1 MEGSDHVIQLQKLCR
16 ICGNH
21 IVLKAGYRKA
31 KSVDEF
37 ADALFRVYDI
47 EVKREDQNVYPRLL
61 CSSCRKKLQSFQNK
75 NTYASLEAARFFK
88 YNSECKICQAKPKP
102 DVAVH
107 MKICDSAFLDNGFN
121 IFKGESMFK
130 RIYFRQYVEDSQLM
144 NEIKIFINNGWGYKL
159 KVLGRNINL
168 HDFFCDLPRRLTD

>member
-1 MEGSDHVIQLQKLCR
+1 MHCLHINNNKINIKTAVFTTTKVSLPVRLMEGNDHVIQQQKLCR
-16 ICGNH
+16 VCGNH
-21 IVLKAGYRKA
+21 IVLNAGYWKT

-47 EVKREDQNVYPRLL
+47 EVKREDQNVYPKLL

-75 NTYASLEAARFFK
+75 NTYTSLEAARFFK

-121 IFKGESMFK
+121 IFKGDSMFK
-130 RIYFRQYVEDSQLM
+130 RICFRQYVEDS
-144 NEIKIFINNGWGYKL
+144 
-159 KVLGRNINL
+159 
-168 HDFFCDLPRRLTD
+168 

>member
-1 MEGSDHVIQLQKLCR
+1 MEGNDHVIQQQKLCR
-16 ICGNH
+16 VCGNH
-21 IVLKAGYRKA
+21 IVLKADYWKT

-47 EVKREDQNVYPRLL
+47 EVKTEDQNVYPKLL
-61 CSSCRKKLQSFQNK
+61 CSSCRKKLQNK

-88 YNSECKICQAKPKP
+88 YNSERKICQSKPKP

-107 MKICDSAFLDNGFN
+107 MKIC
-121 IFKGESMFK
+121 E
-130 RIYFRQYVEDSQLM
+130 
-144 NEIKIFINNGWGYKL
+144 WGYEL

-168 HDFFCDLPRRLTD
+168 DGLFYDLPRKLTDENVQKVAAKLQYFRE